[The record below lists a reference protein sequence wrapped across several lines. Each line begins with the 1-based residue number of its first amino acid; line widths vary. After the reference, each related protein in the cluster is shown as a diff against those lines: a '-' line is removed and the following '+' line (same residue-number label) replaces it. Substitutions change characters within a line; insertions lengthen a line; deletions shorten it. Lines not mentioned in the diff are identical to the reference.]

1 MVRAIITWSL
11 HNRFIVLLGV
21 LALIGVGV
29 HSATNLNVE
38 AYPDPTPPLVEVITQ
53 NTGASPEEM
62 ERLVGLPLEIAL
74 QGMPGLEDLRSTS
87 IAGLNDIK
95 CQFAYGTDYWA
106 ARQEVINRIG
116 QVSNLPVGVTPGLSP
131 WSPTGEIVR
140 YVLEGPGYT
149 TNQLKAVQDWVLN
162 RALKQVNGVIDVT
175 GYGGTVKQYQVLLD
189 TRTLRSYGVTLQQ
202 VEDAIK
208 NSNAN
213 VGGDLLTLGPQSH
226 TVRAVGLLGEG
237 VDPLDP
243 ANLDR
248 AYAIEADKLQDIR
261 DVVVAANNGTPIF
274 IKQVAKVI
282 VGNRPR
288 LGIVGRDEPA
298 EPGDGAGAGAAAR
311 KTGEPAAARAGRGWS
326 LLGLL
331 PGPAGTAAAQG
342 PAMKRENDVVEG
354 IVLMRKYEK
363 SLPTAEAVEKKI
375 KDIQTSG
382 LLPKGMRLKVFNQ
395 RTDLVHVT
403 THNVLENLVVGM
415 GLVVLVLFVF
425 LGDLI
430 SAGIVAIMIPL
441 ALLFSVTVLYL
452 QGKSANLLSIGAVD
466 FGIIVDSSVI
476 IVENIFRHVTAAH
489 RDRSRSLVD
498 TIIEAS
504 AEIERALF
512 FSTTIIV
519 CAFIP
524 LFAMTGPEGAL
535 FGPMANTYAFAIFGA
550 LLLAVTLAPVLCSFL
565 FHGKKEEADTIVDRL
580 MKRRYL
586 RALDKILRHR
596 YTTVALMGGLLIFTA
611 TLIPGLGG
619 EFMPELEEGNLWIRA
634 LMPRTVSL
642 EEAARMAPKLR
653 AVMASIPEVRG
664 VMSHIGRPDDGTDV
678 TSFFNLEF
686 NVPLK
691 PMGEWRKRPVTFR
704 GWTLPWDRKLT
715 RQEIQDEMMEKFNEF
730 EGLNFNFS
738 QLIRDNVEEALSG
751 VKGANSVKLFGT
763 DLKELEAA
771 GGRVVNVLSKI
782 EGIENVGLFHIRGQ
796 PSLEIHIDRQRCAR
810 YGINIADVEA
820 VISAAVG
827 GRAFSQMVEGEKLYD
842 IILRL
847 PRDLRDDPNAI
858 GRIAVDAPSA
868 GDGKPGPRVPL
879 SQLANILP
887 HEPGASYIYREN
899 NRRFIPIKFG
909 VRGRDLASV
918 IREAQQKVKD
928 PGTGAKLQD
937 GYEIEWS
944 GEFQQMQEANAR
956 LMWIVPLSI
965 GLIVILLYTAFN
977 SVKDAMLVMANV
989 VAATMGGVWALRL
1002 TGTPFS
1008 ISAAV
1013 GFISIFGVAVQ
1024 DGVLLI
1030 SYFNQMRAEGIPVG
1044 ESVMRGAEL
1053 RVRPVV
1059 MTSLTA
1065 ALGLAPAAVA
1075 TSIGS
1080 QAQKP
1085 LAIVVVG
1092 GMLVT
1097 LALTRYLMP
1106 VLYSFFPAPAGHV
1119 HDAHHSD
1126 LMEGSHY
1133 TDEILGV
1140 RRGPEGP
1147 APAAVPAG
1155 PK

>member
-21 LALIGVGV
+21 LALIGIGV
-29 HSATNLNVE
+29 HSAINLNVE

-53 NTGASPEEM
+53 NAGASPDEM

-116 QVSNLPVGVTPGLSP
+116 QVSNLPQGVTPSLSP

-189 TRTLRSYGVTLQQ
+189 TRTLRSYNITLQQ

-243 ANLDR
+243 ANVER
-248 AYAIEADKLQDIR
+248 AYVIEADKLQDIR
-261 DVVVAANNGTPIF
+261 DVVVSANHGTPIF
-274 IKQVAKVI
+274 LKQIAKVI

-298 EPGDGAGAGAAAR
+298 EPAAGKGEGAAAA
-311 KTGEPAAARAGRGWS
+311 KAGRRGWS

-331 PGPAGTAAAQG
+331 PGPAGTAAAPEA

-375 KDIQTSG
+375 KDIQKSG
-382 LLPKGMRLKVFNQ
+382 VLPRGMRLKVFNQ

-415 GLVVLVLFVF
+415 ALVVLVLFVF

-452 QGKSANLLSIGAVD
+452 QGKSGNLLSIGAVD

-476 IVENIFRHVTAAH
+476 IVENIFRHVTAHH
-489 RDRSRSLVD
+489 RDRSKSLID

-550 LLLAVTLAPVLCSFL
+550 LLMAVTLAPVLCSFL
-565 FHGKKEEADTIVDRL
+565 FHGKKEESDTIVDRL
-580 MKRRYL
+580 MKRGYL
-586 RALDKILRHR
+586 RQLDRILRHR
-596 YTTVALMGGLLIFTA
+596 YLTVGLMGGLLIFTF

-691 PMGEWRKRPVTFR
+691 PMAEWRTRPMTFR
-704 GWTLPWDRKLT
+704 GWTLPWDRKFT
-715 RQEIQDEMMEKFNEF
+715 REEIQDEMMVKFQDF

-771 GGRVVNVLSKI
+771 GGRVVNVLARI
-782 EGIENVGLFHIRGQ
+782 RGIENVGLFHIRGQ
-796 PSLEIHIDRQRCAR
+796 PSLEIHIDRQKCAR

-847 PRDLRDDPNAI
+847 PKDLRDDPNAI
-858 GRIAVDAPSA
+858 GRIAVDAPGA

-879 SQLANILP
+879 SQLADILP

-918 IREAQQKVKD
+918 IREAQQKVMD
-928 PGTGAKLQD
+928 PKTGAKLQD

-1030 SYFNQMRAEGIPVG
+1030 SYFNQMRAEGIPVR
-1044 ESVMRGAEL
+1044 EAVMRGAEL

-1065 ALGLAPAAVA
+1065 ALGLAPAAIA

-1097 LALTRYLMP
+1097 LMLTRYLMP
-1106 VLYSFFPAPAGHV
+1106 VLYSLFPAPAGHG
-1119 HDAHHSD
+1119 HDAHHAA

-1140 RRGPEGP
+1140 RRDPEAP
-1147 APAAVPAG
+1147 APGPGAAPAD
-1155 PK
+1155 PE

>member
-1 MVRAIITWSL
+1 MVRAIISWSL

-21 LALIGVGV
+21 IALVGIGV
-29 HSATNLNVE
+29 HSALNLNVE

-62 ERLVGLPLEIAL
+62 ERLIGIPLETVL
-74 QGMPGLEDLRSTS
+74 NGMPGLEDLRSTS

-116 QVSNLPVGVTPGLSP
+116 QVDNLPPGVTPGLSP

-140 YVLEGPGYT
+140 YVLEGPRYT
-149 TNQLKAVQDWVLN
+149 TNQLKAVQDWVVN
-162 RALKQVNGVIDVT
+162 RALKQVKGVVDVT
-175 GYGGTVKQYQVLLD
+175 GYGGTVKQYQVLINTQLM
-189 TRTLRSYGVTLQQ
+189 RSYDVTLQQ

-208 NSNAN
+208 NSNGN
-213 VGGDLLTLGPQSH
+213 VGGDVLTLGAQTH
-226 TVRAVGLLGEG
+226 NVRGLALLGEG

-243 ANLDR
+243 ANVER
-248 AYAIEADKLQDIR
+248 AYTIEADKLQDIR
-261 DVVVAANNGTPIF
+261 DVVVASNNGIPIYL
-274 IKQVAKVI
+274 KQIAKVI
-282 VGNRPR
+282 VGHRPR
-288 LGIVGRDEPA
+288 LGIVGRDAPLDA
-298 EPGDGAGAGAAAR
+298 PSR
-311 KTGEPAAARAGRGWS
+311 EPAASTVLTSTARPDVAS
-326 LLGLL
+326 
-331 PGPAGTAAAQG
+331 
-342 PAMKRENDVVEG
+342 ENDVVEG

-363 SLPTAEAVEKKI
+363 SLGTAEGVDTKI
-375 KDIQTSG
+375 REIETSG
-382 LLPKGMRLKVFNQ
+382 ILPKGMHLKVFNQ

-403 THNVLENLVVGM
+403 THNVLHNLVVGM
-415 GLVVLVLFVF
+415 ALVVLVLFIF
-425 LGDLI
+425 LGDLV
-430 SAGIVAIMIPL
+430 SAGIVAIMVPL
-441 ALLFSVTVLYL
+441 ALLFSVTILYF

-476 IVENIFRHVTAAH
+476 IVENIFRHVTAH
-489 RDRSRSLVD
+489 GRDPSKSLIE
-498 TIIEAS
+498 TIEDAAS
-504 AEIERALF
+504 EIERALF

-550 LLLAVTLAPVLCSFL
+550 LLLALTLAPVLCSFL
-565 FHGKKEEADTIVDRL
+565 FHGKKEESDTIVDRL
-580 MKRRYL
+580 MKLRYL
-586 RALDKILRHR
+586 TALDRILRHR
-596 YTTVALMGGLLIFTA
+596 YVTVALMCGLLAFTIS
-611 TLIPGLGG
+611 LVPGLGA

-634 LMPRTVSL
+634 LLPRTVSL
-642 EEAARMAPKLR
+642 EEAARMAPRLR
-653 AVMASIPEVRG
+653 AEMMAIPEVRG
-664 VMSHIGRPDDGTDV
+664 VMSHVGRPDDGTDV

-691 PMGEWRKRPVTFR
+691 PMETWRKKPATLWGYR
-704 GWTLPWDRKLT
+704 LPWDRT
-715 RQEIQDEMMEKFNEF
+715 FSRTEIEGELMKRFARYP
-730 EGLNFNFS
+730 GLNFNFS

-751 VKGANSVKLFGT
+751 VKGANSVKLFGN
-763 DLKELEAA
+763 DLKELEAG
-771 GGRVVNVLSKI
+771 GGRVVNVLNKI
-782 EGIENVGLFHIRGQ
+782 RGIENVGLFHIRGQ
-796 PSLEIHIDRQRCAR
+796 PSLEIRVERQECAR
-810 YGINIADVEA
+810 YGINVSDVEA
-820 VISAAVG
+820 VIQAAVG
-827 GRAFSQMVEGEKLYD
+827 GAAFSEMVEGEKRYD
-842 IILRL
+842 IVLRL
-847 PRDLRDDPNAI
+847 PKSLRDDPNAI
-858 GRIAVDAPSA
+858 GRITVDAPGPSS
-868 GDGKPGPRVPL
+868 GKPGPRVPL
-879 SQLANILP
+879 SQLATILP

-899 NRRFIPIKFG
+899 NRRFIPIKFS
-909 VRGRDLASV
+909 VVGRDLASA
-918 IREAQQKVKD
+918 ITEAQQRVND
-928 PGTGAKLQD
+928 PKAGAKLRD
-937 GYEIEWS
+937 GYTIEWS
-944 GEFQQMQEANAR
+944 GEFAQMQEANAR

-965 GLIVILLYTAFN
+965 ALIVILLYTAFN
-977 SVKDAMLVMANV
+977 SAKDAMLVMANV

-1030 SYFNQMRAEGIPVG
+1030 SYFNQMRAEGTPVR

-1065 ALGLAPAAVA
+1065 ALGLLPAAMA

-1106 VLYSFFPAPAGHV
+1106 VLYSFFPAPAGQV
-1119 HDAHHSD
+1119 SGDPGG
-1126 LMEGSHY
+1126 LKEGSHY
-1133 TDEILGV
+1133 TDLILQKRAARVAEKPNG
-1140 RRGPEGP
+1140 RRGRSNGRSEEPGTSGIDGGVDVSEG
-1147 APAAVPAG
+1147 G
-1155 PK
+1155 QR